1 MVIKH
6 TGAAYQY
13 KGMTFAIGQR
23 IYANG
28 QSDWEGL
35 FGVITEIRTDGDK
48 ETENETADIYCSLD
62 APVLPA
68 DVTELE
74 ERFSG
79 LYQEPKTIEDISLD
93 EVIMA
98 PEMIEPLEPWT
109 GREKKTVWAVAV
121 DWSWHGEHGHLEEI
135 CTDYPDAKRKLT
147 EYLSEEFDN
156 STLLQWQA
164 DDRYAAVS
172 GNDSYECY
180 EKEDY
185 QRNQYHICIER
196 KDLVMGPVFIREITE
211 ETGGAI

>member
-13 KGMTFAIGQR
+13 EGMTFAIGQR

-48 ETENETADIYCSLD
+48 ETENETADIYCSFD
-62 APVLPA
+62 VPVLPA

-74 ERFSG
+74 ERFSS

-109 GREKKTVWAVAV
+109 GREKKNVSAVV
-121 DWSWHGEHGHLEEI
+121 EEYTKEKPI
-135 CTDYPDAKRKLT
+135 CYQPETDTAYPLCI
-147 EYLSEEFDN
+147 
-156 STLLQWQA
+156 
-164 DDRYAAVS
+164 
-172 GNDSYECY
+172 GNG
-180 EKEDY
+180 EKECENCNLFVDFGEGDDA
-185 QRNQYHICIER
+185 ND
-196 KDLVMGPVFIREITE
+196 K
-211 ETGGAI
+211 